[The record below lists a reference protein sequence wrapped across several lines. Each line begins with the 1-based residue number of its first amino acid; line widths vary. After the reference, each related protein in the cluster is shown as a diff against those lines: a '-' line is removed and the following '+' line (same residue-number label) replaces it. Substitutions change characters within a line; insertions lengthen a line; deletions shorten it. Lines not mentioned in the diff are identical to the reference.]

1 MSDHAL
7 ERVRAATARRSAAR
21 RGRRAAWRQYRL
33 ERRMFW
39 RNPTAAFFGF
49 LLPLL
54 LLAMF
59 GAIFSGEQDELD
71 VVVPGIAGMSVM
83 AATFVAL
90 AYNLTFLR
98 ERGILKRLRG
108 TPLPLVGLPGGHRRP
123 TRSPTRCCRSAVV
136 IVAGRRRSSASRGR
150 ATGSRCSCSWPPAS
164 ICFASLGVA
173 LSHAIP
179 NSESAPAYVNAVFL
193 PMIMI
198 AGVFYDDEDAPAVL
212 RDLAEALPL
221 KHLIDG
227 LSGAMVNGEGIAD
240 HAVALVAL
248 ACGRP
253 PGSCSPCA
261 ASRGKR
267 GGAEP
272 RRYLRPT
279 SSTQIAPSAPH
290 GASAPS
296 AEAAGARSVPESR
309 IACAAGCSATRGA
322 SPAAS
327 PRSRSRTR
335 CSRPTPSRASRR
347 GRDAPRSGPP
357 ARWCAK

>member
-7 ERVRAATARRSAAR
+7 NAVHAGADSRRRSSWA
-21 RGRRAAWRQYRL
+21 GAAWRQYRL

-59 GAIFSGEQDELD
+59 GAVFAGEQDQLD

-83 AATFVAL
+83 SATFVAL

-108 TPLPLVGLPGGHRRP
+108 TPLPSSAYLAGIAANAIANTVLQV
-123 TRSPTRCCRSAVV
+123 AVV
-136 IVAGRRRSSASRGR
+136 LLAGRLFFGIA
-150 ATGSRCSCSWPPAS
+150 WPGDWFALLVFLAAGV

-193 PMIMI
+193 PMIML
-198 AGVFYDDEDAPAVL
+198 AGVFFDDEDAPAVL
-212 RDLAEALPL
+212 RDLAEAMPL

-227 LSGAMVNGEGIAD
+227 LSGAMVNGEGLAD
-240 HAVALVAL
+240 HGVALLAL
-248 ACGRP
+248 GLW
-253 PGSCSPCA
+253 A
-261 ASRGKR
+261 AAGIVLAVRGFSWSSRGD
-267 GGAEP
+267 G
-272 RRYLRPT
+272 
-279 SSTQIAPSAPH
+279 
-290 GASAPS
+290 
-296 AEAAGARSVPESR
+296 
-309 IACAAGCSATRGA
+309 
-322 SPAAS
+322 
-327 PRSRSRTR
+327 
-335 CSRPTPSRASRR
+335 
-347 GRDAPRSGPP
+347 
-357 ARWCAK
+357 

>member
-7 ERVRAATARRSAAR
+7 ETVRPAAAPAQPSWAA
-21 RGRRAAWRQYRL
+21 AAWRQYRL

-59 GAIFSGEQDELD
+59 GAVFSDNQEDLN
-71 VVVPGIAGMSVM
+71 VIVPGIAGMSVM

-108 TPLPLVGLPGGHRRP
+108 TPLRSSAYLAGIASNAVTNTVLQVG
-123 TRSPTRCCRSAVV
+123 VV
-136 IVAGRRRSSASRGR
+136 IVAGKLFFGIP
-150 ATGSRCSCSWPPAS
+150 WPGDWLALLVFLAAGV

-193 PMIMI
+193 PMIML

-212 RDLAEALPL
+212 RDLAEAMPL

-227 LSGAMVNGEGIAD
+227 LSGAMVHGEGIGD
-240 HAVALVAL
+240 HMVALVAL
-248 ACGRP
+248 ALWAVAGIVL
-253 PGSCSPCA
+253 A
-261 ASRGKR
+261 VRGFSWD
-267 GGAEP
+267 A
-272 RRYLRPT
+272 RR
-279 SSTQIAPSAPH
+279 S
-290 GASAPS
+290 
-296 AEAAGARSVPESR
+296 
-309 IACAAGCSATRGA
+309 
-322 SPAAS
+322 
-327 PRSRSRTR
+327 
-335 CSRPTPSRASRR
+335 
-347 GRDAPRSGPP
+347 
-357 ARWCAK
+357 

>member
-7 ERVRAATARRSAAR
+7 ETVRAAERAPARPSWAAV
-21 RGRRAAWRQYRL
+21 AWRQFRL

-59 GAIFSGEQDELD
+59 GAVFSGEQDQLD

-108 TPLPLVGLPGGHRRP
+108 TPL
-123 TRSPTRCCRSAVV
+123 RSSAYLAGIAANAVTNTVLQVALV
-136 IVAGRRRSSASRGR
+136 IVAGRLFFGIP
-150 ATGSRCSCSWPPAS
+150 WPGDWPALLAFLAGGVV
-164 ICFASLGVA
+164 CFASLGVA

-193 PMIMI
+193 PMMML
-198 AGVFYDDEDAPAVL
+198 AGVFYDEEDAPAVL
-212 RDLAEALPL
+212 RDIAEAMPL

-227 LSGAMVNGEGIAD
+227 LSGAMVFGEGLSD
-240 HAVALVAL
+240 HATALVVLSVWA
-248 ACGRP
+248 
-253 PGSCSPCA
+253 
-261 ASRGKR
+261 
-267 GGAEP
+267 
-272 RRYLRPT
+272 
-279 SSTQIAPSAPH
+279 
-290 GASAPS
+290 
-296 AEAAGARSVPESR
+296 AAG
-309 IACAAGCSATRGA
+309 IAL
-322 SPAAS
+322 
-327 PRSRSRTR
+327 
-335 CSRPTPSRASRR
+335 
-347 GRDAPRSGPP
+347 
-357 ARWCAK
+357 

>member
-1 MSDHAL
+1 VSDHVLDA
-7 ERVRAATARRSAAR
+7 VRAAPREASRPSWGAT
-21 RGRRAAWRQYRL
+21 AWRQFRL

-59 GAIFSGEQDELD
+59 GAVFSGEQDQLD

-108 TPLPLVGLPGGHRRP
+108 TPLPSSAYLAGIAANAIANTVLQV
-123 TRSPTRCCRSAVV
+123 AVV
-136 IVAGRRRSSASRGR
+136 IVAGRAFFGIP
-150 ATGSRCSCSWPPAS
+150 WPGDWLAL
-164 ICFASLGVA
+164 IVFVAAGVVCFASLGVA

-193 PMIMI
+193 PMIML

-212 RDLAEALPL
+212 RDLAEAMPL

-227 LSGAMVNGEGIAD
+227 LSGAMVAGEGLAD
-240 HAVALVAL
+240 HVVALVAL
-248 ACGRP
+248 LVWGVAGVVL
-253 PGSCSPCA
+253 A
-261 ASRGKR
+261 VRGFSWE
-267 GGAEP
+267 A
-272 RRYLRPT
+272 RR
-279 SSTQIAPSAPH
+279 S
-290 GASAPS
+290 
-296 AEAAGARSVPESR
+296 
-309 IACAAGCSATRGA
+309 
-322 SPAAS
+322 
-327 PRSRSRTR
+327 
-335 CSRPTPSRASRR
+335 
-347 GRDAPRSGPP
+347 
-357 ARWCAK
+357 